1 MRQPRYLS
9 PTSIGIWEK
18 NREQFYL
25 YYLCEARTPRDP
37 QTDAMAVGSAFD
49 ARVKSWLVERL
60 LGKRPQFEFTS
71 LFEAQVEQHN
81 RDKALAAGNEVF
93 DAYVKQGALADLLLD
108 LEGCIGEPR
117 FEASLEAPVSMSGMF
132 GDVPL
137 LGKPD
142 IYFITKLGAR
152 IIFDWKVNGYY
163 SPKPVSPKPGY
174 VRQRTADHRT
184 NGRSHDKAM
193 VITVNGI
200 KVSVNHPLCSV
211 ETGWAA
217 QLSIYAWLLGEPI
230 GSQFIAA
237 IDQIAVAKDNVFDTR
252 DFRIAQHRSVVT
264 EKFQTDLYKK
274 AHAIWHQIKSGH
286 IFEDRPREESDKQCR
301 LLDEMAEMP
310 PDANFD
316 ELLR

>member
-1 MRQPRYLS
+1 MRQPKYLS
-9 PTSIGIWEK
+9 PTSIGIWQK
-18 NREQFYL
+18 NRDQFYL
-25 YYLCEARTPRDP
+25 YYLCETKTPRDP
-37 QTDAMAVGSAFD
+37 QTEPMAVGSAFD

-60 LGKRPQFEFTS
+60 LGKRPQFEFET
-71 LFEAQVEQHN
+71 LFNAQVESHN
-81 RDKALAAGNEVF
+81 RDAALKAGNEVF

-117 FEASLEAPVSMSGMF
+117 FEASLEAPVTMSGLF

-163 SPKPVSPKPGY
+163 SARPISPKPGY
-174 VRQRTADHRT
+174 VRQRTADPRT

-193 VITVNGI
+193 VIAVNGI
-200 KVSVNHPLCSV
+200 KVSAMHPLCSV
-211 ETGWAA
+211 DASWAA
-217 QLSIYAWLLGEPI
+217 QVSIYAWLLGEPI

-237 IDQIAVAKDNVFDTR
+237 IDQIAVAKDVFDMR
-252 DFRIAQHRSVVT
+252 EYRIAQHRSVIT
-264 EKFQTDLYKK
+264 EAFQVELFKT

-286 IFEDRPREESDKQCR
+286 IFDDRSREESDAHCKM
-301 LLDEMAEMP
+301 LDEMAEMP
-310 PDANFD
+310 TDAAFD
-316 ELLR
+316 DLLR